1 MGRRAALRATGK
13 KRTFSQHKYQVWWWM
28 RIILQT
34 GGLKPI
40 RCFKRKPHYSSYVS
54 TSDWMMMCSNT
65 TSGKSQALAQTE
77 WSTQCPLTPA
87 LSQDPEAPI
96 GNTRESIIDYFRTWK
111 PPPLLWHS
119 EKQKKIQRAQEW
131 TRLIW
136 GCCGCGRISR
146 IDVSPIIQ
154 TNLSITADCL
164 VECFIDK
171 AGLNH

>member
-1 MGRRAALRATGK
+1 MNENNPADGRFKTN
-13 KRTFSQHKYQVWWWM
+13 QM
-28 RIILQT
+28 LQEEAS
-34 GGLKPI
+34 LLLI
-40 RCFKRKPHYSSYVS
+40 S

-154 TNLSITADCL
+154 TNLSITADCWL
-164 VECFIDK
+164 LGGMFYWQ
-171 AGLNH
+171 GRPSLSSTFS